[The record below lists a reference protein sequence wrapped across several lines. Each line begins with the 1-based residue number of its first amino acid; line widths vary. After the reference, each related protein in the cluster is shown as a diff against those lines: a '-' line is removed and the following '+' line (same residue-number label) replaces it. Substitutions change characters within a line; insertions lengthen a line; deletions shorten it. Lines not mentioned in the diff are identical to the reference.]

1 MIAAYYRLLTNNQ
14 QLLIS
19 NLFKRREN
27 LSSRQ
32 YRVLALKIIC
42 RTPVRINLANGGD
55 TDYYLKEIGWG
66 CVVNVTLSSHFYEF
80 AINEDDKATLDVV
93 DYFDYIAN
101 PNRTYR
107 LESNVSELDLLK
119 ATMKELNVDI
129 KNSFALRTNVPMQS
143 GLGGS
148 SALNV
153 AMISALIRQKGELI
167 DPHKIASLSYDIERK
182 KMNVPGGYQ
191 DQYASAYGA
200 GFNYMEFKA
209 EGVSVSNM
217 ELSEDVIEKL
227 EKNLLLFY
235 IAKRKFSGSR
245 MHDLQKE
252 TAEKDPEKV
261 KQLLLEKRDNALKI
275 KDSLLSGDLDEFGKL
290 LLKEGQI
297 KTKLTGTGN
306 EFFESVMALAL
317 ENGALGGKISGA
329 GSGGCMFFYVPDE
342 KIEGL
347 RNAIASTGAVE
358 LNYRFQRGYEPGILL
373 KTL

>member
-1 MIAAYYRLLTNNQ
+1 M
-14 QLLIS
+14 
-19 NLFKRREN
+19 
-27 LSSRQ
+27 
-32 YRVLALKIIC
+32 KIIC

-66 CVVNVTLSSHFYEF
+66 CVVNATLASHFYEF
-80 AINEDDKATLDVV
+80 AINDDENATLDVV

-119 ATMKELNVDI
+119 TTMKELNVDI
-129 KNSFALRTNVPMQS
+129 KNSFTLRTNVPMQS

-153 AMISALIRQKGELI
+153 AMISALLHQKGETI
-167 DPHKIASLSYDIERK
+167 VPHKVAALSYDIERN

-191 DQYASAYGA
+191 DQYAAAYGS
-200 GFNYMEFKA
+200 GFNYMEFRS
-209 EGVSVSNM
+209 EGVNVSHM
-217 ELSEDVIEKL
+217 EISEDVLERL

-235 IAKRKFSGSR
+235 IAKRKFSGSK

-261 KQLLLEKRDNALKI
+261 KALLLEKRDNALAI
-275 KDSLLSGDLDEFGKL
+275 KEALLSGNLDKFGKL

-297 KTKLTGTGN
+297 KNKLSGSGN
-306 EFFESVMALAL
+306 EFFESIMQLAL

-329 GSGGCMFFYVPDE
+329 GSGGCMFFYVPDD
-342 KIEGL
+342 KIEGF
-347 RNAIASTGAVE
+347 RNAIASTGALE
-358 LNYRFQRGYEPGILL
+358 MNYRFQRSYEPGILL
-373 KTL
+373 KML

>member
-1 MIAAYYRLLTNNQ
+1 V
-14 QLLIS
+14 
-19 NLFKRREN
+19 
-27 LSSRQ
+27 LS
-32 YRVLALKIIC
+32 LKTIC

-80 AINEDDKATLDVV
+80 AINDDEDATLDIV

-107 LESNVSELDLLK
+107 LESDVSELDLLK
-119 ATMKELNVDI
+119 ATMKELDVDV
-129 KNSFALRTNVPMQS
+129 KNSFFLRTNVPMQS

-153 AMISALIRQKGELI
+153 AMISALLQKKGESI
-167 DPHKIASLSYDIERK
+167 DPHKIAALSYDIERK
-182 KMNVPGGYQ
+182 RMNVPGGYQ
-191 DQYASAYGA
+191 DQYASAYGS
-200 GFNYMEFKA
+200 GFNYMEFRKD
-209 EGVSVSNM
+209 GVNVNKM
-217 ELSEDVIEKL
+217 ELNEDVIEKL

-252 TAEKDPEKV
+252 SAEKNAGKIKE
-261 KQLLLEKRDNALKI
+261 LLIEKRGNVLKI
-275 KDSLLSGDLDEFGKL
+275 KDALLSGDLDSFGKL

-342 KIEGL
+342 KIEGF

-358 LNYRFQRGYEPGILL
+358 LNYRFQRSYEPGILL

>member
-1 MIAAYYRLLTNNQ
+1 M
-14 QLLIS
+14 
-19 NLFKRREN
+19 
-27 LSSRQ
+27 
-32 YRVLALKIIC
+32 KIIC

-66 CVVNVTLSSHFYEF
+66 CVVNATLASHFYEF
-80 AINEDDKATLDVV
+80 AINDDDKATLDVV

-119 ATMKELNVDI
+119 TTMKELNVDI

-148 SALNV
+148 SALNI
-153 AMISALIRQKGELI
+153 AMISALLHQKGEEI
-167 DPHKIASLSYDIERK
+167 IPHKIAALSYDIERK

-191 DQYASAYGA
+191 DQYASAYGS
-200 GFNYMEFKA
+200 GFNYMEFRDNGA
-209 EGVSVSNM
+209 TVSNM
-217 ELSEDVIEKL
+217 GLNEDVLEKL

-235 IAKRKFSGSR
+235 IAKRKFSGSK

-252 TAEKDPEKV
+252 SAEKDPEKV
-261 KQLLLEKRDNALKI
+261 KQLLLEKRENALAI
-275 KDSLLSGDLDEFGKL
+275 KGALLSGNLDEFGKL

-297 KTKLTGTGN
+297 KTRLSGSGN
-306 EFFESVMALAL
+306 EFFEGIMALAL

-342 KIEGL
+342 KIEGF

-358 LNYRFQRGYEPGILL
+358 MNYRFQRSYEHGIFL

>member
-1 MIAAYYRLLTNNQ
+1 M
-14 QLLIS
+14 
-19 NLFKRREN
+19 
-27 LSSRQ
+27 
-32 YRVLALKIIC
+32 KIIC

-66 CVVNVTLSSHFYEF
+66 CVVNATLASHFYEF
-80 AINEDDKATLDVV
+80 AINDDDDNATLDIV

-153 AMISALIRQKGELI
+153 AMISALLHQKGEEI
-167 DPHKIASLSYDIERK
+167 IPHKIAALSYDIERK
-182 KMNVPGGYQ
+182 RMGVPGGYQ
-191 DQYASAYGA
+191 DHYTAAYGS
-200 GFNYMEFKA
+200 GFNYMEFMP
-209 EGVSVSNM
+209 EGVSVSKM
-217 ELSEDVIEKL
+217 ELKDDVIEKL

-235 IAKRKFSGSR
+235 IAKRKFSGSK

-252 TAEKDPEKV
+252 TAEKDPERV
-261 KQLLLEKRDNALKI
+261 KALLLEKRDNALKI
-275 KDSLLSGDLDEFGKL
+275 KETLLAGNLDSFGKL

-297 KTKLTGTGN
+297 KTKLTGSGN

-342 KIEGL
+342 KIESF
-347 RNAIASTGAVE
+347 RKAIASTGAVE